1 MKPRFNLVERL
12 SVAAL
17 VVLVDPQAFGLPETL
32 QAPPGLVYGPLVVI
46 ALGLIVDRH
55 RLARALRAAADVVDD
70 ESSERIT
77 LVE

>member
-32 QAPPGLVYGPLVVI
+32 QAPSGLVYGPIVVV
-46 ALGLIVDRH
+46 ALGLLVDRR

-70 ESSERIT
+70 DGSERIT